1 MAASD
6 RTGPA
11 AGDGGRLERLTAFL
25 ADPATHGLPADRMA
39 GPIETHGAVVVLA
52 GDRAYKIKKPV
63 ALPYMDLST
72 VAKRRRICRR
82 EVEIN
87 RRTAP
92 ELYLGV
98 GAVTVGR
105 DGRWRLR
112 DPDAPRGEGE
122 RPVEPVVVMQ
132 RFDGD
137 CLFDRLAERGELTE
151 ADLDRLASA
160 VARAHD
166 DAPRRRRTPGS
177 TLVGDVLAINRAG
190 LQAGVPAVFAPEAA
204 GALIE
209 RTEALAARLAD
220 RLDERGRRGR
230 VRRCHG
236 DLHLRNVFRGPDGQ
250 PVLFDALEFDEEL
263 ATVDVAYDLAFLLMD
278 LLHRGLAEG
287 ANRVWNGWLAA
298 ARDDG
303 AAEPLPLFL
312 SMRAAVRAHV
322 GATAAT
328 QHGLDR
334 AGAEEARRYL
344 REAAAFLDDV
354 PPAIVAIGGISG
366 TGKTT
371 LARALAPHLG
381 RAPGAAVLRSDVI
394 RKQRFGVPETEHL
407 PQAAYQQSVSRRVMA
422 EVHRR
427 AGRIAGFGSAVIAD
441 TVYGRPADRRGIAEA
456 AARAGVPFHGVWLEL
471 PAEQAKARVDARK
484 GDASDATSQVVA
496 LQVDSVVPP
505 TDWLR
510 LDAGRPIGDL
520 VDAVLEAVGTR

>member
-6 RTGPA
+6 REGS
-11 AGDGGRLERLTAFL
+11 AGNGERLDRLKAFL
-25 ADPATHGLPADRMA
+25 ADPATHGLPAERMA

-112 DPDAPRGEGE
+112 GPDEPLGEGE

-137 CLFDRLAERGELTE
+137 RLFDRLAERGELTDT
-151 ADLDRLASA
+151 DLDRLATA
-160 VARAHD
+160 VARAHG

-177 TLVGDVLAINRAG
+177 TLVADVLAINRAG
-190 LQAGVPAVFAPEAA
+190 LQAGVPAVFDAA
-204 GALIE
+204 VAGELIE
-209 RTEALAARLAD
+209 RTEALAARLGD
-220 RLDERGRRGR
+220 RLDGRGRRGR

-236 DLHLRNVFRGPDGQ
+236 DLHLRNVFRGPDGE

-278 LLHRGLAEG
+278 LLHRGLAAG

-298 ARDDG
+298 ARDEG
-303 AAEPLPLFL
+303 AAELLPLFL

-334 AGAEEARRYL
+334 ERAEEARQYL
-344 REAAAFLDDV
+344 REAAGFLDDV

-381 RAPGAAVLRSDVI
+381 RAPGAAVVRSDVI
-394 RKQRFGVPETEHL
+394 RKQRFGVAETEHL
-407 PQAAYQQSVSRRVMA
+407 PQAAYQQTVSRRVMA

-427 AGRIAGFGSAVIAD
+427 AGRLAGFGSAVIAD
-441 TVYGRPADRRGIAEA
+441 TVYGRRADRRGIAEA
-456 AARAGVPFHGVWLEL
+456 AGRAGVPFQGVWLEL
-471 PAEQAKARVDARK
+471 PVEEAKARVDARK
-484 GDASDATSQVVA
+484 GDASDATREVVA
-496 LQVDSVVPP
+496 LQVDSVVAPA
-505 TDWLR
+505 DWLH
-510 LDAGRPIGDL
+510 LDARRPIRDL
-520 VDAVLEAVGTR
+520 VAAVLDALGNR